1 MGFGPLG
8 TSCSLALKILSCHG
22 NGDLLAWYLPFPL
35 PGEGTWIALAVVDSL
50 LLVELVLDL
59 PTPSFLEVNSM
70 LLLLMDPSLEATSG
84 ENLRFLSAMVVL
96 ETSNNRKK
104 KRVIEHLFATVK
116 TSFTG
121 EISPDVEA

>member
-22 NGDLLAWYLPFPL
+22 NGDLLAWYLSFLL

-50 LLVELVLDL
+50 LHVELVLDL

-70 LLLLMDPSLEATSG
+70 LLLFMDPSLEATSG

-96 ETSNNRKK
+96 ETSNSRKK
-104 KRVIEHLFATVK
+104 KRVIEVR
-116 TSFTG
+116 
-121 EISPDVEA
+121 